1 MHLAIVSPFPPTI
14 TGIGQ
19 YGYHMTRALAGSHA
33 FNRISVLTAQTSASQ
48 GVAYPPRVSV
58 ERVWRMDRADAG
70 WRIAAR
76 LNQLKPDL
84 VWFNLGTTAF
94 GRSTPVNI
102 SGLLSPGLARAL
114 GIPSVLTMHE
124 MVELSDLR
132 LLRAPGGPLS
142 WLGARWVTAA
152 LTQADVVCLTL
163 KRYADWLAARCP
175 GLPTVHIPIGAY
187 NPPQILPEPPHPEL
201 LFFTTLAPFKGLE
214 LLLETFR
221 RLRGGIPGLRLTVAG
236 AEHAR
241 FPGYTSGLR
250 LENSDLSEVRWL
262 GYLPEEEIREV
273 FSRSQ
278 VMVLPYQAATGSSS
292 VLYQSMV
299 WGRAVAASDLP
310 ELRAEA
316 EEGGLEVEFFRN
328 GDPGDLARALE
339 RLLCSPE
346 LRRRQ
351 VEHNARAMRRMSLAN
366 SARGYLRAFNLSL
379 ELHSSAER
387 IAIPPELSVET
398 AG

>member
-19 YGYHMTRALAGSHA
+19 YGYHMTRALAGSRA
-33 FNRISVLTAQTSASQ
+33 FSHISVLTGQSGQSQ
-48 GVAYPPRVSV
+48 GAACPARVNV
-58 ERVWRMDRADAG
+58 ERIWRMDRLDAG

-76 LNQLKPDL
+76 LWQLKPDL

-94 GRSTPVNI
+94 GNSTLANI
-102 SGLLSPGLARAL
+102 SGLLSPGMVRGL

-124 MVELSDLR
+124 MVELANLR

-142 WLGARWVTAA
+142 ALGARWVTCA

-163 KRYADWLAARCP
+163 KRYADWLSFRRP
-175 GLPTVHIPIGAY
+175 SVQTVYIPIGAY
-187 NPPQILPEPPHPEL
+187 NPPQMLAESPQPEL

-221 RLRGGIPGLRLTVAG
+221 RLRQGIPNLSLTIAG

-241 FPGYTSGLR
+241 FPGYMAELQR
-250 LENSDLSEVRWL
+250 ENQDLSSIRWL
-262 GYLPEEEIREV
+262 GYVPEEEVREV

-278 VMVLPYQAATGSSS
+278 VVVLPYQAATGSSS
-292 VLYQSMV
+292 VLYQALV
-299 WGRAVAASDLP
+299 WGRPVAASDLP
-310 ELRAEA
+310 ELCSEA
-316 EEGGLEVEFFRN
+316 EEGGLQIEFFKN
-328 GDPGDLARALE
+328 GDAGDLARVLE
-339 RLLCSPE
+339 RLLHSPD
-346 LRRRQ
+346 LRHCQ
-351 VEHNARAMRRMSLAN
+351 VEHNYRAIRGLSIADTTRR
-366 SARGYLRAFNLSL
+366 YLGAFNLSL
-379 ELHSSAER
+379 ELHSRAER
-387 IAIPPELSVET
+387 IPIPPEVSVET

>member
-19 YGYHMTRALAGSHA
+19 YGYYMTRALAGSHA
-33 FNRISVLTAQTSASQ
+33 FSRISVLTAQSPESQ
-48 GVAYPPRVSV
+48 GVACPSRVSV
-58 ERVWRMDRADAG
+58 ERVWRTDRMDAG

-76 LNQLKPDL
+76 LSQLKPDL
-84 VWFNLGTTAF
+84 VWFNLGATAF
-94 GRSTPVNI
+94 GRAALANI
-102 SGLLSPGLARAL
+102 SGLLSPGLVRGM

-124 MVELSDLR
+124 MVELANLR

-142 WLGARWVTAA
+142 ALGARWVTCA

-163 KRYADWLAARCP
+163 KRYADWLALRRP

-187 NPPQILPEPPHPEL
+187 NPPQILPESPAPEL

-221 RLRGGIPGLRLTVAG
+221 RLRQRIPNLNLTIAG

-241 FPGYTSGLR
+241 FPGYMTALQR
-250 LENSDLSEVRWL
+250 ENQDLSAVRWM
-262 GYLPEEEIREV
+262 GYVPEDQVREV

-278 VMVLPYQAATGSSS
+278 VVVLPYQAATGSSS
-292 VLYQSMV
+292 VLYQAVV

-310 ELRAEA
+310 ELCSEV
-316 EEGGLEVEFFRN
+316 EEGGLEVEFFKN
-328 GDPGDLARALE
+328 GEAGDLARALE
-339 RLLCSPE
+339 RLLGSPE

-351 VEHNARAMRRMSLAN
+351 VERNSRAIRRMSIADTT
-366 SARGYLRAFNLSL
+366 RGYLRAFNLSL

-387 IAIPPELSVET
+387 IPIPPEISVES